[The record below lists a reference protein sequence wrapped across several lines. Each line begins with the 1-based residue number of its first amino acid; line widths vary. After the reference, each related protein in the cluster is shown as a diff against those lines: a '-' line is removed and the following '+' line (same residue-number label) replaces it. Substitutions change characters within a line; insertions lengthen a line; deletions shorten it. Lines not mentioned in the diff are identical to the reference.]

1 MRRPATALRWTSC
14 TIFARTD
21 SRFPFRA
28 NDRGAIRGLLFPGG
42 DGRGIGER
50 DGVPAHFLPSLK
62 IVLKTEFGLEFVEGA
77 EQEFADEGEVGSVAG
92 RDAVLGDS
100 LEEFAEGEVDV
111 RGGHESASESGSEF
125 GAKAIRFN
133 DLALGASVENTER
146 RVIEL
151 AKHATGAAV
160 GERELTERGF
170 VGGDAGTGAFWF
182 IHGFFLE
189 RE

>member
-1 MRRPATALRWTSC
+1 MRRLATALRRTSY
-14 TIFARTD
+14 TIFAWTD

-28 NDRGAIRGLLFPGG
+28 NDRGPIRGLLFPGG

-50 DGVPAHFLPSLK
+50 DGVPAHFFPSLK
-62 IVLKTEFGLEFVEGA
+62 IVLKIEFALELVEGA
-77 EQEFADEGEVGSVAG
+77 EQEFADEGEVSGVAG

-125 GAKAIRFN
+125 GAKAIRFH
-133 DLALGASVENTER
+133 DLALGASMENAER
-146 RVIEL
+146 RMIVL

-170 VGGDAGTGAFWF
+170 VGRDTGTGMLAFS
-182 IHGFFLE
+182 HDDLLKK
-189 RE
+189 